1 MSVKFVID
9 SASDIL
15 PADAQALDVVCLPLK
30 VIFGEQVYGD
40 GAEITHEV
48 FYDMLAKSR
57 ELPTTS
63 QMSPAEFAGCFEE
76 LVSQGHS
83 VVAITLS
90 SELSGTYQ
98 SACIAA
104 AEFPGKVFVVDSLNA
119 TVGERIL
126 LERGLRLARQ
136 GMEAKDI
143 AAALDEQK
151 KDIRLIAVVDTL
163 EYLKKGGRISAAAA
177 VAGTMLSVK
186 PVVQVR
192 DGRVQ
197 VTGKARGHKQA
208 GKMLW
213 QQLEDTGGVDAA
225 RPCALVYSG
234 SDDSRVREFLEEYG
248 AFLPGDIPVHTLGC
262 TIGTHIGPGAYGIA
276 YFAK

>member
-1 MSVKFVID
+1 MSVKFVVD
-9 SASDIL
+9 SSSDIL
-15 PADAQALDVVCLPLK
+15 PEDAKALGVICLPLK
-30 VIFGEQVYGD
+30 VIVDERVYGD
-40 GAEITHEV
+40 GVDLTHEM
-48 FYDMLAKSR
+48 FYDILERRR

-63 QMSPAEFAGCFEE
+63 QLSPAEFASCFEE

-90 SELSGTYQ
+90 SQLSGTYQ

-104 AEFPGKVFVVDSLNA
+104 AEFPGRVFVVDSLNA
-119 TVGERIL
+119 TAGERIL
-126 LERGLRLARQ
+126 LEWGLSLARQ

-143 AAALDEQK
+143 AATLDEQK
-151 KDIRLIAVVDTL
+151 KDVRLIAVVDTL
-163 EYLKKGGRISAAAA
+163 EYLKRGGRISAAVA

-186 PVVQVR
+186 PVIQVR

-213 QQLEDTGGVDAA
+213 QQLETAGDVDTH
-225 RPCALVYSG
+225 RPYALVYSG
-234 SDDSRVREFLEEYG
+234 AEDSHVREFLKEYG
-248 AFLPGDIPVHTLGC
+248 AFLPADIPVHTLGC
-262 TIGTHIGPGAYGIA
+262 TIGVHVGPGAYGIA

>member
-1 MSVKFVID
+1 MSIKFVID

-15 PADAQALDVVCLPLK
+15 FADAQARDISCLPLK
-30 VIFGEQVYGD
+30 VIFDEQVYED
-40 GAEITHEV
+40 GVDLTHEV
-48 FYDMLAKSR
+48 FYKKLTESR

-63 QMSPAEFAGCFEE
+63 QISPAEFAACFEK

-90 SELSGTYQ
+90 SQLSGTYQ

-104 AEFPGKVFVVDSLNA
+104 ADFPDQVFVVDSLNA
-119 TVGERIL
+119 TIGERIL
-126 LERGLRLARQ
+126 LERGLALAQ
-136 GMEAKDI
+136 KGLEARDI
-143 AAALDEQK
+143 AAALEEQK
-151 KDIRLIAVVDTL
+151 RDIRLIAVVDTL

-186 PVVQVR
+186 PVIQVK

-208 GKMLW
+208 AKMLW
-213 QQLEDTGGVDAA
+213 QQLEATGGVDAN
-225 RPCALVYSG
+225 RPCALVYAG
-234 SDDSRVREFLEEYG
+234 GEDSYVREFLEEYG
-248 AFLPGDIPVHTLGC
+248 TFLPKESSVHTLGC
-262 TIGTHIGPGAYGIA
+262 TIGAHVGPGAYGIA
-276 YFAK
+276 YFTK

>member
-15 PADAQALDVVCLPLK
+15 PADARAMDILCLPLK
-30 VIFGEQVYGD
+30 VIFGEQVYND
-40 GAEITHEV
+40 GADLTHSA
-48 FYDMLAKSR
+48 FYEKLSESTA
-57 ELPTTS
+57 LPTTS
-63 QMSPAEFAGCFEE
+63 QVPPAAFAGCFEE
-76 LVSQGHS
+76 LVAQGHT

-104 AEFPGKVFVVDSLNA
+104 ADFRDKVFVVDSLNA
-119 TVGERIL
+119 TIGERIL
-126 LERGLRLARQ
+126 LERGLALAQQ
-136 GMEAKDI
+136 GMGAEEI
-143 AAALDEQK
+143 AATLEEEK
-151 KDIRLIAVVDTL
+151 KQIRLLAVVDTL

-177 VAGTMLSVK
+177 VAGTMLAVK
-186 PVVQVR
+186 PLIQVI
-192 DGRVQ
+192 DGRVR

-208 GKMLW
+208 AKMLW
-213 QQLEDTGGVDAA
+213 QQLEAAGGVDDT
-225 RPCALVYSG
+225 RPYAVVYAG
-234 SDDSRVREFLEEYG
+234 SENTNAKAFLEEYG
-248 AFLPGDIPVHTLGC
+248 DLLPANMPLHTLGC